1 MEMSSNSYGRAS
13 NASLHS
19 VCLKEQAFTCQ
30 YLSMDRK
37 EGGRRKERKGGYVL
51 KFNFT
56 GDQENM
62 QIHKSL
68 QGLMGYTERD
78 LNHIIWKHD
87 YVTTWVFINLHRNI
101 SNSEP
106 WICRLQASTQSC
118 NGWKKLEALFFFIP
132 LNSSNQP
139 VLITQH

>member
-1 MEMSSNSYGRAS
+1 METFSNSYGHAS
-13 NASLHS
+13 YASLHS

-78 LNHIIWKHD
+78 LNH
-87 YVTTWVFINLHRNI
+87 
-101 SNSEP
+101 
-106 WICRLQASTQSC
+106 
-118 NGWKKLEALFFFIP
+118 
-132 LNSSNQP
+132 
-139 VLITQH
+139 LI